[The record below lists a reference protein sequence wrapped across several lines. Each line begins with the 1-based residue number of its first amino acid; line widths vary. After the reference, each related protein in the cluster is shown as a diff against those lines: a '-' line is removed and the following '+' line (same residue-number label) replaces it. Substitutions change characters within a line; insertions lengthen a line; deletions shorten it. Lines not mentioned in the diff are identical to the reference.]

1 MQFVGFVG
9 LQDYVFNAICVH
21 RMDPQSYVTAKELF
35 ALLDKQQK
43 GFILLDE
50 LKNFGFIGQGF
61 SDSQLHSVFSALD
74 KDGEGKITLD
84 DFAEAFVTLSQSFVD
99 ESKSQQIAEEQE
111 GALSLLSA
119 ELERKDEFSKLD
131 ETSSQANKNINKPTS
146 LDIKARRRKSSS
158 LVEDLELKGLENLER
173 SSRLS
178 KHRSEDFL
186 LSVSVDTHDDI
197 FEGEGLLRSDSEPCS
212 PSPSLMSKSP
222 IRPPYQRSPSLRRRA
237 KYSLGRSVSSPTH
250 FKTIDRSPPDGT
262 EGDDS
267 KQQSPPPMNIRKNSS
282 QSIASTGRSR
292 SVGGR
297 RDIKIPGGGFAKE
310 AISDLLKIV
319 DAHTLS
325 NLGLYSND
333 KERLCRHDVS
343 WNTHRNSSAGS
354 GLSNDRKCPPWLRTS
369 QDWSDITSIPERGES
384 TLSDFSRTDRDF
396 LSPELAVSES
406 ESCTSSG
413 DLCSVYTGDS
423 HCLSQHPE
431 MGSQCTLDTDN
442 TDFRRGLMSPSDLS
456 EYATSE
462 PCSEFDPSK
471 LVEPKDSNENFVIHE
486 EQQQRHRHI
495 DATVDNETI
504 GNVIFDNG
512 EESHVGLYDRILS
525 YSGVELNSHMSTSES
540 SLHELILEAEI
551 ARKSASIVEDWD
563 TVMKR
568 INGVAL
574 FGG

>member
-1 MQFVGFVG
+1 
-9 LQDYVFNAICVH
+9 
-21 RMDPQSYVTAKELF
+21 MDPQSYVTAKELF

-99 ESKSQQIAEEQE
+99 ESKPQQIAEGQE

-119 ELERKDEFSKLD
+119 ELERNDGFSKHD
-131 ETSSQANKNINKPTS
+131 DTTSQANKNINRPTS
-146 LDIKARRRKSSS
+146 LDIKAARRKPSS
-158 LVEDLELKGLENLER
+158 LVEDFELKDLENLER

-178 KHRSEDFL
+178 KHRSEDYSI
-186 LSVSVDTHDDI
+186 SVSVNTPDDI
-197 FEGEGLLRSDSEPCS
+197 FEGEGLLCSDSEPCS
-212 PSPSLMSKSP
+212 PSPSLRSKSP

-237 KYSLGRSVSSPTH
+237 KNPLGRSVSSPTH
-250 FKTIDRSPPDGT
+250 FKTIDRSPPDGV
-262 EGDDS
+262 EGDDN
-267 KQQSPPPMNIRKNSS
+267 KQQSPPPMNTRKASS
-282 QSIASTGRSR
+282 QSIGSTGRRRSISR
-292 SVGGR
+292 RDGGR
-297 RDIKIPGGGFAKE
+297 DIQIPGGGFAKE
-310 AISDLLKIV
+310 AIGDLLKIV
-319 DAHTLS
+319 NAHTLS

-343 WNTHRNSSAGS
+343 WHTHQNSTAGS
-354 GLSNDRKCPPWLRTS
+354 GLSDDRKCPPWLRTS
-369 QDWSDITSIPERGES
+369 QDWSDIASIPERGES
-384 TLSDFSRTDRDF
+384 TLSDFSRSDRDV
-396 LSPELAVSES
+396 LSPELAISES
-406 ESCTSSG
+406 ESYTSSG

-423 HCLSQHPE
+423 RCLSQHPE
-431 MGSQCTLDTDN
+431 MGSQCTVDTEN
-442 TDFRRGLMSPSDLS
+442 TDFKRGLMSPSDLS
-456 EYATSE
+456 EYSTSE

-471 LVEPKDSNENFVIHE
+471 HVEPKDSNENFVIHGE
-486 EQQQRHRHI
+486 QQQQQRHI
-495 DATVDNETI
+495 AATVDNETI
-504 GNVIFDNG
+504 GNLIFDNG
-512 EESHVGLYDRILS
+512 DENHVGLYDRILN

-551 ARKSASIVEDWD
+551 ARKSASVVEDWD